1 MWMWS
6 LSIISDLLDEI
17 QLHIDNNVYS
27 IALYISL
34 ALSINSQMKIKMS
47 DNM

>member
-1 MWMWS
+1 MCVES
-6 LSIISDLLDEI
+6 LSSISDLLDKI

-34 ALSINSQMKIKMS
+34 AVSINS
-47 DNM
+47 